1 MATATLEAPQ
11 VLAASRKM
19 TAEEF
24 WAECKLKRAELV
36 DGEVIEKMPVG
47 EAHAYIAINIGAIL
61 REWARSRNAGRVY
74 GELGYVLGEGLV
86 RAPDVSFVAAD
97 RLTSQRPSLR
107 LFHGAPTLAVE
118 VVSPGD
124 LAGEVEA
131 KVREYLAFGVSMVWV
146 VYPEVR
152 AVTVRTP
159 DGSRAY
165 GADDTLSGEPVLP
178 GFEVAV
184 SEIFE

>member
-11 VLAASRKM
+11 ALAAGKM

-24 WAECKLKRAELV
+24 WAECKLKRAELA
-36 DGEVIEKMPVG
+36 DGEVIEKAPVG
-47 EAHAYIAINIGAIL
+47 EAHGYVAGNILAIL
-61 REWARSRNAGRVY
+61 REWARSRNAGRAYV
-74 GELGYVLGEGLV
+74 ESGYVLGEGLV
-86 RAPDVSFVAAD
+86 RAPDMSFVAAD
-97 RLTSQRPSLR
+97 RLTSPRPTLR
-107 LFHGAPTLAVE
+107 LFNGAPTLAVE

-131 KVREYLAFGVSMVWV
+131 KVREYLTAGVSMVWV

-159 DGSRAY
+159 DDARAY
-165 GADDTLSGEPVLP
+165 GGDETISGEPVLP
-178 GFEVAV
+178 GFEVAL

>member
-1 MATATLEAPQ
+1 MATATLPAPSES
-11 VLAASRKM
+11 VAARRM

-24 WAECKLKRAELV
+24 YAECKLKRAELV

-47 EAHAYIAINIGAIL
+47 EAHAYVAGNILAIL
-61 REWARSRNAGRVY
+61 RQWARSRNAGRAYV
-74 GELGYVLGEGLV
+74 ELGYVLGEELV

-97 RLTSQRPSLR
+97 RLTSQRPSPR
-107 LFHGAPTLAVE
+107 LFNGAPTLAVE
-118 VVSPGD
+118 IVSPGD

-131 KVREYLAFGVSMVWV
+131 KVREYLAAGVSVVWV
-146 VYPEVR
+146 VYPDVR

-159 DGSRAY
+159 DGARAY
-165 GADDTLSGEPVLP
+165 GGDEMLSGEPVLP
-178 GFEVAV
+178 GFEVAA